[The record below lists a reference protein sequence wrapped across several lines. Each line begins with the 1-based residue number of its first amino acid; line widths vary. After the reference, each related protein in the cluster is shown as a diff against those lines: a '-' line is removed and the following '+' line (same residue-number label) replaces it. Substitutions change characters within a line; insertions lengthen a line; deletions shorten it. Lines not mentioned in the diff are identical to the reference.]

1 LFERLKMGLTKVTY
15 SMINGAAI
23 NVLDYGAV
31 ADGSWTAATS
41 TVAGTDNYAA
51 FASAI
56 SAAVTNKIGTVY
68 IPSGQYRVSQQLS
81 IPASITL
88 AGGGNMKYGYFPAGL
103 YIAGTILLING
114 AADGD
119 CIAFTGISNI
129 GLRDMSVFNTNNNAI
144 RSVVSVV
151 DVLYPTITNVSLAS
165 TRAVTG
171 AGLYV
176 RGATYWGTFTNIVAN
191 GNIKFGLRLYGN
203 VNANEF
209 TSGQYEGTWYGM
221 YQASG
226 TITANAFHGVK
237 FDSSWNGTDTAFVPT
252 YATAGLF
259 GGATLPSYVTE
270 IIRMD
275 GSDRSTFSGCY
286 FEGSGALPNYNGLP
300 NYFVVWV
307 GSGCENVQI
316 INSSFAGC
324 YLYDTGV
331 STVVDPTVSGPS
343 NQGFTH
349 SSRDFPQI
357 QGWPFGVAQS
367 IPTAT
372 WTKFDISEG
381 GGNAGSE
388 LYFNASTNQ
397 ITVLNAGTFLF
408 NWNIQVATWTNAAQ
422 YLQTKIVGVRQGFG
436 GSTTTYYSPVTVATS
451 GNEMISTFSC
461 ISKLAAGDL
470 LSVEIYQNSG
480 SDKLI
485 TEANS
490 FLNVAKLNG

>member
-1 LFERLKMGLTKVTY
+1 MGLTKVTY

-31 ADGSWTAATS
+31 ADGSWTVATL

-51 FASAI
+51 FSSAI
-56 SAAVTNKIGTVY
+56 SAAVANGIGTVY

-88 AGGGNMKYGYFPAGL
+88 AGDGNMKYGYFPAGL

-114 AADGD
+114 ATDGD

-165 TRAVTG
+165 TRAVSG

-191 GNIKFGLRLYGN
+191 GNIRFGLRLYGN

-226 TITANAFHGVK
+226 TTTANAFHGVK

-252 YATAGLF
+252 YITAGLF
-259 GGATLPSYVTE
+259 GGASLPSYITE

-275 GSDRSTFSGCY
+275 ASDRSTFSGCY
-286 FEGSGALPNYNGLP
+286 FEGSGALPNYGGLP
-300 NYFVVWV
+300 NYFVIWIG
-307 GSGCENVQI
+307 GSCENVQI

-324 YLYDTGV
+324 YLYDVGV
-331 STVVDPTVSGPS
+331 SSVVDPTVSGPS

-381 GGNAGSE
+381 TGNAASE
-388 LYFNASTNQ
+388 LYFNTSTNQ

-408 NWNIQVATWTNAAQ
+408 NWNIQVATWTNATQ